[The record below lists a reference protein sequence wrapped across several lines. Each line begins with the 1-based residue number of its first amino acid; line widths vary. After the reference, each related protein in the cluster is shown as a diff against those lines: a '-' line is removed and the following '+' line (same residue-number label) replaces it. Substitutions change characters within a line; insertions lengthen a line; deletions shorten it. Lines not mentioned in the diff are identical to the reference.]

1 MAESIGFGDQLGM
14 KMGMWELVEG
24 HGKEESRVPLVS
36 G

>member
-14 KMGMWELVEG
+14 EMGMWELVEG